1 MPNSKIPHIDLGDTL
16 NTQRLRLNDL
26 IDSVGDVSALKT
38 TAGGVTA
45 AINELYDSIGVIG
58 LGSLNTTAPT
68 LRQAINEH
76 EKDLGNMKS
85 NLNAVYG
92 AIQQIDKLLTKLN
105 EGKDKKSMPEEKFYD
120 YYTRDELIIKFM
132 PLVENLARKFSTTQQ
147 ASGVLSIN
155 DLIQI
160 GSEGLIKA
168 VDKLDWLQLSE
179 SEDIEK
185 TLKSFFAKRIKGIIR
200 RRIDM
205 ARGGMRIPEHK
216 LNEIRKNPKDKK
228 MVEIFFNSM
237 FLSID
242 AQPTN
247 DDEENMMYQIADKSE
262 PYNIQILNVYL
273 KGLMEKYLNK
283 NEYEVLRL
291 SYGLDCDKYPAQC
304 IADKIGIKGASAYVR
319 VSELKKQAVQKL
331 IDSVDHSQVLDF
343 L

>member
-1 MPNSKIPHIDLGDTL
+1 MKKYNVQNYIRYKEDL
-16 NTQRLRLNDL
+16 
-26 IDSVGDVSALKT
+26 
-38 TAGGVTA
+38 
-45 AINELYDSIGVIG
+45 
-58 LGSLNTTAPT
+58 
-68 LRQAINEH
+68 
-76 EKDLGNMKS
+76 
-85 NLNAVYG
+85 
-92 AIQQIDKLLTKLN
+92 
-105 EGKDKKSMPEEKFYD
+105 KKSMPDDKFYD
-120 YYTRDELIIKFM
+120 YYTRDELIVKFL

-228 MVEIFFNSM
+228 MVELFFNSM

-247 DDEENMMYQIADKSE
+247 NDEENMIYQIADNSE
-262 PYNIQILNVYL
+262 PYNIALLNVYL
-273 KGLMEKYLNK
+273 TGLLKSHLNDK
-283 NEYEVLRL
+283 EYEVLRL
-291 SYGLDCDKYPAQC
+291 SYGLDCEKHSANK
-304 IADKIGIKGASAYVR
+304 IAEILNIEGSSAYVR
-319 VSELKKQAVQKL
+319 VSELKKQAVDKL